1 MALILASTSVVGRQ
15 RFTNALTQGQGIIVL
30 FPQEPLAE
38 VRYKG
43 VVEVLSFNTPLQR
56 YVQKTVYT
64 LWVDSRLIPS
74 TDISNGTHRLSFVWR
89 LAGIPF
95 EVHTT

>member
-1 MALILASTSVVGRQ
+1 MALIFSGISAVGRV
-15 RFTNALTQGQGIIVL
+15 RFNNPLTANAGVIVL
-30 FPQEPLAE
+30 FPTVPLTE

-43 VVEVLSFNTPLQR
+43 GVEVLSLNTPLQR
-56 YVQKTVYT
+56 YVQKEFYP
-64 LWVDSRLIPS
+64 LWVDSVLIPS
-74 TDISNGTHRLSFVWR
+74 AAISNSTHRLSFVWR